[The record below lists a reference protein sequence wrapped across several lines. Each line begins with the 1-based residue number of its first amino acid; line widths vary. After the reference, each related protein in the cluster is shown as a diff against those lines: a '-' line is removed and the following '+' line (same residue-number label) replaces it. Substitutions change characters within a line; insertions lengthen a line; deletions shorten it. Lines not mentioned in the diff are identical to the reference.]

1 MYTKEFELE
10 NEHEEM
16 RGELVSGQESARG
29 MLGVE

>member
-1 MYTKEFELE
+1 MYTEEFELE
-10 NEHEEM
+10 NEYEEM